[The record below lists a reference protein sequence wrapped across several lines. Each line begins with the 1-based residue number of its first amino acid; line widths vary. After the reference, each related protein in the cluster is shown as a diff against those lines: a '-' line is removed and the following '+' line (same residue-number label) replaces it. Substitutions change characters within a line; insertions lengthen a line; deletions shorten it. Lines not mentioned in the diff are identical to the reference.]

1 MAANSRDL
9 GVINELQRITGSC
22 VLSNGSTMIVDL
34 SSTSNEIDILKDSA
48 EPDSVVNFGLFFF
61 AESHTLSI
69 ATSFNVEHS
78 LVSPDV
84 LIVSDKLAI
93 ADSRE
98 GSLSSS

>member
-22 VLSNGSTMIVDL
+22 VLGNGSTMIVDL
-34 SSTSNEIDILKDSA
+34 PSTSNEIDILKDSA
-48 EPDSVVNFGLFFF
+48 EPDSVVNFRLFVF

-69 ATSFNVEHS
+69 ATSFDVENS

-84 LIVSDKLAI
+84 LVVSNELAI
-93 ADSRE
+93 TDSRE